1 MGQNGD
7 GYQYP
12 AGNHPIPEKDDRAE
26 PHWYYDEKADRLYV
40 GAEYDNPCQW
50 WTCIALALA
59 NPRTFQHVLTPE
71 CIESGKLGDLLAN
84 HTDILRNSRCLG
96 YLADADATAE
106 GYRDA
111 LIQAAEDL
119 RDLTKDLYHD
129 NYENKSRFRGE
140 ITTDALGLAGTM
152 VHLLDLADVEI
163 VREARIPRF
172 SRDFKESE
180 KADLA
185 KTIAKG
191 ATIQSKY
198 GEFAAFRQLMED
210 REEKRESAIPPS
222 VDAEDPFGEC
232 IGSFVLVGKSV
243 EGFADQLRR
252 RLSNQEVHDDAPEF
266 AVKMPIE
273 IATDR
278 QYVAHSVRLLCR
290 QKSIRPIREATSL
303 LAAFTGTPYDV
314 GEALHNL
321 GSESK
326 APGRKVR
333 LDEVR
338 YALSTLDTKRILP
351 EMGKPTLSKVVH
363 ALLVAETPL
372 VQSELAERADVSARS
387 IRTHT
392 KRLAAFDFVRETGE
406 GWRFALPLRGNR
418 NHDER
423 GEIILP
429 WFVATD
435 DEQEQETLVRE
446 VIAEAVYDLLDAER
460 YGDLDD
466 PVGGALFDPPGE
478 RIPVLRETW
487 EWLDP
492 WVSMVGTLV
501 GQSVESGSTSGRTTA
516 MVGEQP
522 EQASL
527 VTTATDDMMVAD

>member
-1 MGQNGD
+1 M
-7 GYQYP
+7 
-12 AGNHPIPEKDDRAE
+12 
-26 PHWYYDEKADRLYV
+26 
-40 GAEYDNPCQW
+40 
-50 WTCIALALA
+50 
-59 NPRTFQHVLTPE
+59 
-71 CIESGKLGDLLAN
+71 LAN

-185 KTIAKG
+185 TTIAKG

-198 GEFAAFRQLMED
+198 GEFAAFRQLVED

-243 EGFADQLRR
+243 EGFADQLRC

-290 QKSIRPIREATSL
+290 QKSIRPTREATSL

-392 KRLAAFDFVRETGE
+392 KRLAAFDFVRETGG

-478 RIPVLRETW
+478 RIPALRETW

-527 VTTATDDMMVAD
+527 VTTATGDMMVAD